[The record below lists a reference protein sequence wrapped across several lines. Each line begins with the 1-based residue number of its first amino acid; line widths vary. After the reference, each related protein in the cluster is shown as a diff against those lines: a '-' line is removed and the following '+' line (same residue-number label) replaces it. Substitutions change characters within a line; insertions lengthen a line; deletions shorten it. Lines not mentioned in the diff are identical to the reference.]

1 MFLDNFQFLFLES
14 TVLISLRRIV
24 WNEELLPVLAALCSP
39 SWVSIGLL
47 SIPILRPK
55 KLSIITTVETLQ
67 DCRDWWDPWDLDYP
81 QGLQNIVDL
90 ICGRLALA
98 ILVTFF
104 SLVKVP
110 MVIGHHSWG
119 WHWRRRRSV
128 SGVGEGG
135 GWRPSRPPSNSPKPH
150 HTPSPNII
158 QGRSLNCQLLA
169 NNYSTQIKL
178 LIHFKYQSVCMSLFP
193 LAADTFGFWR
203 SNNEIT
209 NMTQKVNCQS
219 L

>member
-1 MFLDNFQFLFLES
+1 M
-14 TVLISLRRIV
+14 SLRRIV
-24 WNEELLPVLAALCSP
+24 WNEELLAVLAALCSP

-104 SLVKVP
+104 LLVKVP
-110 MVIGHHSWG
+110 KW
-119 WHWRRRRSV
+119 
-128 SGVGEGG
+128 
-135 GWRPSRPPSNSPKPH
+135 
-150 HTPSPNII
+150 
-158 QGRSLNCQLLA
+158 LLA
-169 NNYSTQIKL
+169 NSHEVGVDVEGGRSMVVVRVVGGDQVVLVPTRPNLTTLPHQTSSKVDLSTLNFWQKKLFNADQTINPFQI
-178 LIHFKYQSVCMSLFP
+178 SVCLYVTISSRCRH
-193 LAADTFGFWR
+193 FWIL
-203 SNNEIT
+203 E
-209 NMTQKVNCQS
+209 
-219 L
+219 